1 VLKNIAIFFLS
12 IYLLGTT
19 PIGQLCKLPLLFE
32 HFQEH
37 QLENKNL
44 SFISFLKMHYFNGD
58 PKDADYD
65 KDMKLPFK
73 TVDFNS
79 SACACVV
86 FENPTFKLDNPRI
99 TKLVVKNLSKS
110 KSWHSNSCLN
120 AIWQP
125 PRFV

>member
-1 VLKNIAIFFLS
+1 VIKGIAIFFLS

-19 PIGQLCKLPLLFE
+19 PIGQLCRLPMLLS

-37 QLENKNL
+37 QKENKDL
-44 SFISFLKMHYFNGD
+44 SFIGFLKMHYFNGD

-73 TVDFNS
+73 TIDVNTS
-79 SACACVV
+79 ISVYTA
-86 FENPTFKLDNPRI
+86 FEMPSFQIERQNFIDLKVNKFSTSD
-99 TKLVVKNLSKS
+99 
-110 KSWHSNSCLN
+110 SWYSNSYLD

-125 PRFV
+125 PRVA